1 MRGGKEPELCE
12 HKIQF
17 ARLIHR
23 KLLASLSFAPFFF
36 TTYKLMED
44 KHEFKGLTLKAKK
57 PETFESLVATRKV
70 ALKM

>member
-1 MRGGKEPELCE
+1 
-12 HKIQF
+12 
-17 ARLIHR
+17 
-23 KLLASLSFAPFFF
+23 
-36 TTYKLMED
+36 MED